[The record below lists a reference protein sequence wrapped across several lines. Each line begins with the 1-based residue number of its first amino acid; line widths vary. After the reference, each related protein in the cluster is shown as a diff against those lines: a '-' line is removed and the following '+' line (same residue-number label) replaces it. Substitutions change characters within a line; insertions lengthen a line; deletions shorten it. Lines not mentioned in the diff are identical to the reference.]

1 MNQTRRKD
9 HQASSGRA
17 ITSRRRAERTG
28 ERAGV
33 DEAMAGGLGWTRQG
47 AEPRGKERTSTKRD
61 ILWESACDQTTNT
74 CTRREADSQSIAVMG
89 EQRLMIEERGLGWL

>member
-47 AEPRGKERTSTKRD
+47 AEPRGKERTEHYERYF
-61 ILWESACDQTTNT
+61 L
-74 CTRREADSQSIAVMG
+74 G
-89 EQRLMIEERGLGWL
+89 ERMRPDH